1 MGRAR
6 PLGGAGRPG
15 PCWLVAS
22 IWGPRPPLLVPACL
36 PGGTQHGL
44 RSRRVGVKP
53 CLPVAGG
60 LSMDSAGTAS
70 GQTQAPS
77 QVYRW
82 ALRPPQ
88 EGSKGDKTFQ
98 PRAAPQA
105 PSVCPPKRVRGQP
118 ATSSVPWAPGLCK
131 WRGRVPGEAISS
143 VGGVG
148 DSWAHAGSWEKGW
161 RCVRSVTGEQ
171 LPPRPQIEVYIPLY
185 LYLHTHSAR

>member
-36 PGGTQHGL
+36 PGGAQHGL

-82 ALRPPQ
+82 ALRPPR
-88 EGSKGDKTFQ
+88 KG
-98 PRAAPQA
+98 PRGTKL
-105 PSVCPPKRVRGQP
+105 SN
-118 ATSSVPWAPGLCK
+118 
-131 WRGRVPGEAISS
+131 RGRHPRPPAS
-143 VGGVG
+143 VLQSVSGASRPPPQSHGRPASVNGGAECLEKPFPRSGASVTAGLTLAHGRRGGVAYVALLE
-148 DSWAHAGSWEKGW
+148 SSSL
-161 RCVRSVTGEQ
+161 R
-171 LPPRPQIEVYIPLY
+171 
-185 LYLHTHSAR
+185 ARR